1 MKNIFILVAGLFLGT
16 TAYAQVPDNTFKAT
30 INGKEWQAKAQR
42 LKIPVSDFNYLAIAG
57 MEVNPDVQLWIR
69 LYYFGEL
76 KPGTYPV
83 LTMRELESKY
93 EKAQELPNGY
103 ALVDYTEETKK
114 MGHGFHDGESVSGTV
129 TVTSVTN
136 NSIEGTFDAKMK
148 GVYYQKRAVA
158 TMSGYGLM
166 ANLEKK
172 VITAA
177 GGGMLVTGDPHDHD
191 NTKKTKE
198 TDEIT
203 VTDGKFRVNWGE
215 TSKAEASKKK

>member
-1 MKNIFILVAGLFLGT
+1 MKKVFFLVVGLCMGT
-16 TAYAQVPDNTFKAT
+16 AVWAQTPDNTFQAT
-30 INGKEWQAKAQR
+30 INGKEWKAKAQR

-93 EKAQELPNGY
+93 EKAVDLPNGY

-114 MGHGFHDGESVSGTV
+114 MGHGFHDGESLSGTV
-129 TVTSVTN
+129 TVTAVSDH
-136 NSIEGTFDAKMK
+136 SIEGTFDAKLK
-148 GVYYQKRAVA
+148 GVYYQKRAAA
-158 TMSGYGLM
+158 TLGGYGLI

-198 TDEIT
+198 TAELT
-203 VTDGKFRVNWGE
+203 VNNGKFKVSWGE
-215 TSKAEASKKK
+215 TARKTN